1 MVATPTAEPAD
12 GATEG
17 GSGARDALIT
27 IRSAIFNIAF
37 YTTFVGLMVLG
48 LPCLAMRRRACMVV
62 VRLWARLSVWLLRV
76 ICGTRV
82 EFRNLHL
89 LPKGASIL
97 AVKHQSFLETFAL
110 ITVLDDFSY
119 VLKKELSDVP
129 FFGWY
134 VRASEQIA
142 VDRAKRGGAI
152 ARLQKAVQDKLRA
165 GRQVVI
171 FPEGTRRPI
180 ASAPDYKVG
189 VAALCAAS
197 RVPCTPVALNTGLF
211 WPRRSF
217 LRRPGTVVIEFL
229 PPIATG
235 LAKRDFME
243 ALTGAIEPATD
254 ALVAEA
260 LCAVRRGPATDSGG
274 AAHIMRAVPRA

>member
-1 MVATPTAEPAD
+1 MVATPTAKPAAYELKGEWD
-12 GATEG
+12 DRG
-17 GSGARDALIT
+17 ALIAF
-27 IRSAIFNIAF
+27 RSAIFNIAF
-37 YTTFVGLMVLG
+37 YAAFVGLMVFG
-48 LPCLAMRRRACMVV
+48 LPCLLMRRRACMVV
-62 VRLWARLSVWLLRV
+62 VRLWARVSVWLLQA
-76 ICGTRV
+76 ICGTRI

-119 VLKKELSDVP
+119 ILKKELTDVP

-134 VRASEQIA
+134 VRASDQIA
-142 VDRAKRGGAI
+142 VDRSKRGGAI
-152 ARLQKAVQDKLRA
+152 ARLKLAVQERLGA

-171 FPEGTRRPI
+171 FPEGTRQPI
-180 ASAPDYKVG
+180 GAPPDYKVG
-189 VAALCAAS
+189 VAALCANS

-217 LRRPGTVVIEFL
+217 RRRPGTVVIEFL

-235 LAKRDFME
+235 LAKRDFMA
-243 ALTGAIEPATD
+243 ALQNTIEPATD

-260 LCAVRRGPATDSGG
+260 FAAIRRGPTKAGG
-274 AAHIMRAVPRA
+274 PAGVLRAMPRA

>member
-1 MVATPTAEPAD
+1 MVATPTAEQAA
-12 GATEG
+12 GETESASDDRG
-17 GSGARDALIT
+17 ALIT
-27 IRSAIFNIAF
+27 VRSAIFNVAF
-37 YTTFVGLMVLG
+37 YTAFVGLMVFG
-48 LPCLAMRRRACMVV
+48 LPCLLMRRRICMAV
-62 VRLWARLSVWLLRV
+62 VRLWAQVSVWLLHA
-76 ICGTRV
+76 ICGTRI

-89 LPKGASIL
+89 LPRGASIL

-119 VLKKELSDVP
+119 ILKKELTVVP

-142 VDRAKRGGAI
+142 LDRSKRGGAI
-152 ARLQKAVQDKLRA
+152 ARLKTAVQEKLRA

-180 ASAPDYKVG
+180 GAPPDYKVG
-189 VAALCAAS
+189 VAALCANS

-217 LRRPGTVVIEFL
+217 RRYPGTVVIEFL
-229 PPIATG
+229 PPLKTG

-243 ALTGAIEPATD
+243 ALRGAIEPATE
-254 ALVAEA
+254 ALVTEA
-260 LCAVRRGPATDSGG
+260 RAAMRRGPAAKDDG
-274 AAHIMRAVPRA
+274 ATRALRAIPRS

>member
-1 MVATPTAEPAD
+1 MVATSTAEQAAGETEEAWD
-12 GATEG
+12 DRGALT
-17 GSGARDALIT
+17 T
-27 IRSAIFNIAF
+27 IRSVIFNVAF
-37 YTTFVGLMVLG
+37 YAAFVGLMVLG
-48 LPCLAMRRRACMVV
+48 LPCLCMRRRACLAVI
-62 VRLWARLSVWLLRV
+62 RLWAQTSVWLLHA
-76 ICGTRV
+76 ICGTRI

-119 VLKKELSDVP
+119 ILKKELTGVP

-142 VDRAKRGGAI
+142 VDRSKRGGAI
-152 ARLQKAVQDKLRA
+152 ARLKMAVQERLRA
-165 GRQVVI
+165 GRQIVI
-171 FPEGTRRPI
+171 FPEGTRKSIGAP
-180 ASAPDYKVG
+180 PDYKVG
-189 VAALCAAS
+189 VAALCANS
-197 RVPCTPVALNTGLF
+197 CVPCTPVALNTGLF

-217 LRRPGTVVIEFL
+217 RRRPGTVVIEFL

-235 LAKRDFME
+235 LAKRDFMQ
-243 ALTGAIEPATD
+243 ALQDAIEPATE

-260 LCAVRRGPATDSGG
+260 FATIRREPAKNEG
-274 AAHIMRAVPRA
+274 AARVLRAVPRS

>member
-1 MVATPTAEPAD
+1 MVATPTAEQAA
-12 GATEG
+12 GEIEG
-17 GSGARDALIT
+17 GLDDRGALT
-27 IRSAIFNIAF
+27 TVRSVVFNIAF
-37 YTTFVGLMVLG
+37 YTAFAGLMVFG
-48 LPCLAMRRRACMVV
+48 LPCLAMRRRACLAVIRV
-62 VRLWARLSVWLLRV
+62 WARTSVWLLHA
-76 ICGTRV
+76 ICGTRI

-119 VLKKELSDVP
+119 ILKKELTVVP

-142 VDRAKRGGAI
+142 LDRSKRGGAI
-152 ARLQKAVQDKLRA
+152 ALLKTAVREKLEA

-171 FPEGTRRPI
+171 FPEGTRKPI
-180 ASAPDYKVG
+180 AAPPDYKVG
-189 VAALCAAS
+189 VAALCAS
-197 RVPCTPVALNTGLF
+197 SCVPCTPVALNTGLF

-217 LRRPGTVVIEFL
+217 RRRPGTVVIEFL

-235 LAKRDFME
+235 LAKRDFMR
-243 ALTGAIEPATD
+243 ALQDAIEPATE

-260 LCAVRRGPATDSGG
+260 CAPIRRGPAKNDG
-274 AAHIMRAVPRA
+274 ATRVLRAVPRS

>member
-1 MVATPTAEPAD
+1 MVATPTAEQAA
-12 GATEG
+12 GEIEG
-17 GSGARDALIT
+17 GSDDRGALIA
-27 IRSAIFNIAF
+27 IRSLVFNAAF
-37 YTTFVGLMVLG
+37 YTAFAGLMVAG
-48 LPCLAMRRRACMVV
+48 LPCLFMRRRACLAVI
-62 VRLWARLSVWLLRV
+62 RLWARMSVWLLHA
-76 ICGTRV
+76 ICGTRI

-119 VLKKELSDVP
+119 VLKKELAHVP

-134 VRASEQIA
+134 VRASGQIA
-142 VDRAKRGGAI
+142 LDRSKRGGAI
-152 ARLQKAVQDKLRA
+152 ALLKTAVQEKLAA

-171 FPEGTRRPI
+171 FPEGTRKPI
-180 ASAPDYKVG
+180 GAPPDYKVG
-189 VAALCAAS
+189 VAALCANS
-197 RVPCTPVALNTGLF
+197 QVPCTPVALNTGLF

-217 LRRPGTVVIEFL
+217 RRRPGTVVIEFL

-235 LAKRDFME
+235 LAKRDFMA
-243 ALTGAIEPATD
+243 ALQDAIEPATD

-260 LCAVRRGPATDSGG
+260 FADARRGPAASDSSGVL
-274 AAHIMRAVPRA
+274 RAVPRA

>member
-1 MVATPTAEPAD
+1 MVATPTAKPA
-12 GATEG
+12 ACETEG
-17 GSGARDALIT
+17 EWDDRGALIA
-27 IRSAIFNIAF
+27 IRSAIFNAAF
-37 YTTFVGLMVLG
+37 YTAFVGLMVFG
-48 LPCLAMRRRACMVV
+48 MPCLAMRRRACMVV
-62 VRLWARLSVWLLRV
+62 VRLWARVSVWLLQA
-76 ICGTRV
+76 ICGTRI

-119 VLKKELSDVP
+119 ILKKELTDVP

-134 VRASEQIA
+134 VRASDQIA
-142 VDRAKRGGAI
+142 VDRSKRGGAI
-152 ARLQKAVQDKLRA
+152 ACLKLAVQERLDA

-180 ASAPDYKVG
+180 AAPPDYKVG
-189 VAALCAAS
+189 VAALCVGS
-197 RVPCTPVALNTGLF
+197 SVPCTPVALNTGLF

-217 LRRPGTVVIEFL
+217 RRRPGTVVIEFL
-229 PPIATG
+229 PPIPTG
-235 LAKRDFME
+235 LARRDFMA
-243 ALTGAIEPATD
+243 ALQNAIEPATD

-260 LCAVRRGPATDSGG
+260 FAALRRGPTKNDG
-274 AAHIMRAVPRA
+274 AAGVLRAMPRA

>member
-1 MVATPTAEPAD
+1 MVATPTAKPASCE
-12 GATEG
+12 TEG
-17 GSGARDALIT
+17 EWDDRGALIAV
-27 IRSAIFNIAF
+27 RSAVFNAAF
-37 YTTFVGLMVLG
+37 YTAFVGLMVFG
-48 LPCLAMRRRACMVV
+48 LPCMAMRRRACMVV
-62 VRLWARLSVWLLRV
+62 VRLWARVSVWLLQV
-76 ICGTRV
+76 ICGTRI

-119 VLKKELSDVP
+119 ILKKELTDVP

-134 VRASEQIA
+134 VRASDQIA
-142 VDRAKRGGAI
+142 VDRSKRGGAI
-152 ARLQKAVQDKLRA
+152 ARLKMAVQERLSA

-180 ASAPDYKVG
+180 GASPDYKVG
-189 VAALCAAS
+189 VAALCAGS
-197 RVPCTPVALNTGLF
+197 SVPCTPVALNTGLF

-217 LRRPGTVVIEFL
+217 RRRPGTVVIEFL

-235 LAKRDFME
+235 LGKRDFMA
-243 ALTGAIEPATD
+243 ALQNAIEPATD

-260 LCAVRRGPATDSGG
+260 FAAIRRGPTKNGG
-274 AAHIMRAVPRA
+274 SAGVLRAMPRV

>member
-1 MVATPTAEPAD
+1 MMATPTAEQAAGD
-12 GATEG
+12 IE
-17 GSGARDALIT
+17 SGLDDRSALT
-27 IRSAIFNIAF
+27 TVRSAIFNVAF
-37 YTTFVGLMVLG
+37 YAAFVGLMVFG
-48 LPCLAMRRRACMVV
+48 MPCLVMRRRACLAVI
-62 VRLWARLSVWLLRV
+62 RLWAQVSVWLLQA
-76 ICGTRV
+76 ICGTRI

-119 VLKKELSDVP
+119 ILKKELTVVP

-134 VRASEQIA
+134 IRASEQIA
-142 VDRAKRGGAI
+142 LDRSKRGGAL
-152 ARLQKAVQDKLRA
+152 ARLKAAVAERLDA

-180 ASAPDYKVG
+180 GAPPDYKVG
-189 VAALCAAS
+189 VAALCASS

-211 WPRRSF
+211 WPRHSF
-217 LRRPGTVVIEFL
+217 RRHPGTVVIEFL

-235 LAKRDFME
+235 LAKRDFM
-243 ALTGAIEPATD
+243 AAVQGAIEPATE

-260 LCAVRRGPATDSGG
+260 FAATRRGAATEDDG
-274 AAHIMRAVPRA
+274 AAPAFRAVPRS

>member
-1 MVATPTAEPAD
+1 MMATPTAKPA
-12 GATEG
+12 ACETEG
-17 GSGARDALIT
+17 EWDDRGALIAV
-27 IRSAIFNIAF
+27 RSAVFNAAF
-37 YTTFVGLMVLG
+37 YTAFVGLMVFG
-48 LPCLAMRRRACMVV
+48 LPCLAMRRRACLMV
-62 VRLWARLSVWLLRV
+62 VRLWARVSVWLLQA
-76 ICGTRV
+76 ICGTRI

-119 VLKKELSDVP
+119 ILKKELTDVP

-134 VRASEQIA
+134 VRASDQIA
-142 VDRAKRGGAI
+142 VDRSKRGGAI
-152 ARLQKAVQDKLRA
+152 ARLKMAVQERLGA

-180 ASAPDYKVG
+180 AAPPDYKVG
-189 VAALCAAS
+189 VAALCAS
-197 RVPCTPVALNTGLF
+197 SSVPCTPVALNTGLF

-217 LRRPGTVVIEFL
+217 RRRPGTVVIEFL
-229 PPIATG
+229 PPIAIG
-235 LAKRDFME
+235 LAKRDFMA
-243 ALTGAIEPATD
+243 ALQNAIEPATD

-260 LCAVRRGPATDSGG
+260 FGAIRRGPTKSDG
-274 AAHIMRAVPRA
+274 AAGVLRAVPRA